1 VGGRRLDPSF
11 AYADARD
18 VAVSWRTV
26 LLAAFLFQSEAPALA
41 DGGTLRLTRAAGP
54 FVITIFTAPEPL
66 RVGSAEVSVLVLERG
81 AAGAVLLDA
90 TVELR
95 VRAPDGTA
103 RMLVASHA
111 AGSNRLLQAALL
123 ELPAPGT
130 WQLTIAVRHE
140 SDTATVSLELPVG
153 SAAPRLVAQWPP
165 LALPPLC
172 VLLFVWR
179 ERLLRHR
186 ARHGSFG

>member
-1 VGGRRLDPSF
+1 MR
-11 AYADARD
+11 
-18 VAVSWRTV
+18 WRAI
-26 LLAAFLFQSEAPALA
+26 LLAALLLQSEAPAFA

-54 FVITIFTAPEPL
+54 FVIALFTAPEPL

-81 AAGAVLLDA
+81 AAAAVLLDA

-95 VRAPDGTA
+95 VRAPDGTT
-103 RMLVASHA
+103 RMLAPSHA
-111 AGSNRLLQAALL
+111 AASNRLLQAALL

-130 WQLTIAVRHE
+130 WQLTIAVRHQG
-140 SDTATVSLELPVG
+140 DTVTVSCELPVG
-153 SAAPRLVAQWPP
+153 SAPPPFLAQWPP

-172 VLLFVWR
+172 ILLFVWR

-186 ARHGSFG
+186 VRRSRAAHGSFG